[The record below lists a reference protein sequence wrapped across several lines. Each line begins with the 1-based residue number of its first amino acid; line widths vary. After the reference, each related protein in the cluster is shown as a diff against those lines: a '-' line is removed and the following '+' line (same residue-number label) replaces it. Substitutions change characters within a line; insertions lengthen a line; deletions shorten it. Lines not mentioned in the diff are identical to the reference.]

1 MADKHQKLRLLL
13 TDAIIDLCRRETF
26 YIEELRIE
34 GTVCLVSD
42 RSSVVIAQIT
52 EQIGEN
58 SGKKDSS
65 NANDEPDSL
74 SLVSLHEE
82 FRQDDSARHGQK
94 NEAAVV
100 SNKDR
105 LAEAENVSRRL
116 KRINKALLPMYR
128 TGGKYLCPFCPKKYH
143 FKHSLKDHINT
154 HTGSQPHVCKH
165 CRRTFSHLAS
175 LCTHIKRCHYSQISQ
190 EFQCEICKER
200 FLNRQS
206 LKQHFTWRHRKG
218 SSDGAAQ
225 ATASG
230 DAAVDADVGD
240 AQPQE
245 DDAPEENGCPPQED
259 KTWEKSE
266 QPTKTSVAATTAQF
280 VYQNNDPQDIASNM
294 AVTRHDIDVPEVM
307 SSSSGAAPMATPP
320 SLYSQAPPISLPPM
334 SSPLIDFG
342 QFAHCLMSV
351 PPSSM
356 AQFYHQATAPSSF
369 IPATPPLVMSQ
380 SAPLTFE
387 RTIDG
392 KFQCPYC
399 VKMYNFKHTLK
410 DHINKHMGKRPHVC
424 KHCGDTFTHLASL
437 CAHIKRRHAEHMSN
451 DYKCEICH
459 NKFMNYQSLKQHHT
473 WRHRDKKPPLL
484 NVSAAT
490 DAASTPSMV
499 APPAHTR
506 APALSL
512 PSVGAFMSNVLT
524 SSPSPPVLNH
534 AEPLVK
540 IEAPDFD
547 PYTLPTRDLVST
559 GSDPKALLEVSSVD
573 EQPMDTGGGDNSE
586 TNVGQL
592 SPSGSIMSYF
602 EEINYQTEYGLY
614 RYKCRLCSNVFK
626 IKNSLYE
633 HVNSHLGKKPHVC
646 SVCGVAFT
654 HHSSLHNHMRNKH
667 TFHSRQEKEA
677 QCKIQCPTCGRKFRY
692 PSELDRHFNYN
703 PDHDRTGAA
712 SRGATAESPE
722 AYLSGDVLQPEKS
735 PPSQP
740 PDCVSK

>member
-1 MADKHQKLRLLL
+1 MARQGCK
-13 TDAIIDLCRRETF
+13 
-26 YIEELRIE
+26 
-34 GTVCLVSD
+34 GVSFNA
-42 RSSVVIAQIT
+42 RSANSSVILT
-52 EQIGEN
+52 RFRGRF
-58 SGKKDSS
+58 SY
-65 NANDEPDSL
+65 PDSTCC
-74 SLVSLHEE
+74 
-82 FRQDDSARHGQK
+82 
-94 NEAAVV
+94 
-100 SNKDR
+100 R

-218 SSDGAAQ
+218 ASDGAAQ
-225 ATASG
+225 
-230 DAAVDADVGD
+230 D
-240 AQPQE
+240 AQPGDGAAA
-245 DDAPEENGCPPQED
+245 DDGKAQPREEEAPPEENVNGCPAQED
-259 KTWEKSE
+259 RPWETAE
-266 QPTKTSVAATTAQF
+266 EPMKTSAAATAAQF
-280 VYQNNDPQDIASNM
+280 VYQNNDPQNAATDMAIAKHDVYTTQPV
-294 AVTRHDIDVPEVM
+294 VTSP
-307 SSSSGAAPMATPP
+307 SPGTAPMAAPP
-320 SLYSQAPPISLPPM
+320 SSLYAQAPPMSLPPM
-334 SSPLIDFG
+334 SSPLIDYN
-342 QFAHCLMSV
+342 QFAHCLMSA

-369 IPATPPLVMSQ
+369 IPAAAAPPVMAPL
-380 SAPLTFE
+380 APLTLE

-399 VKMYNFKHTLK
+399 VKTYNFKHTLK

-437 CAHIKRRHAEHMSN
+437 CAHIKRRHAEHMPN

-459 NKFMNYQSLKQHHT
+459 DKFMNYQSLKQHHT

-484 NVSAAT
+484 NVSAASAAP
-490 DAASTPSMV
+490 AASTPSPTMV

-506 APALSL
+506 APALPL

-524 SSPSPPVLNH
+524 SPPLPSSVHATQQQNVFPGATALPMTSSEVAPLPPVVTSSSSALNH
-534 AEPLVK
+534 AEALVK
-540 IEAPDFD
+540 VEAPDID
-547 PYTLPTRDLVST
+547 AYTLPPR
-559 GSDPKALLEVSSVD
+559 GGDPASEPTIGLEIPAVD
-573 EQPMDTGGGDNSE
+573 EQPMETGGGGDN
-586 TNVGQL
+586 NADPGAGQL

-712 SRGATAESPE
+712 ASRAAAESPE
-722 AYLSGDVLQPEKS
+722 AYLSGDVTQAEKS
-735 PPSQP
+735 PPCQS
-740 PDCVSK
+740 PDCASKDQFTD

>member
-1 MADKHQKLRLLL
+1 M
-13 TDAIIDLCRRETF
+13 
-26 YIEELRIE
+26 
-34 GTVCLVSD
+34 
-42 RSSVVIAQIT
+42 
-52 EQIGEN
+52 
-58 SGKKDSS
+58 
-65 NANDEPDSL
+65 
-74 SLVSLHEE
+74 
-82 FRQDDSARHGQK
+82 
-94 NEAAVV
+94 
-100 SNKDR
+100 
-105 LAEAENVSRRL
+105 SRRL

-190 EFQCEICKER
+190 EFQCDICKER

-218 SSDGAAQ
+218 SSDSAAQ
-225 ATASG
+225 QTTTPAGANATERAEAGG
-230 DAAVDADVGD
+230 DVS
-240 AQPQE
+240 QQLM
-245 DDAPEENGCPPQED
+245 EETSEANGCPAREEPPEQTRE
-259 KTWEKSE
+259 TSE
-266 QPTKTSVAATTAQF
+266 QMAKTSTAASGSAQF
-280 VYQNNDPQDIASNM
+280 VYQNNNPQDIATDM
-294 AVTRHDIDVPEVM
+294 AIARHGVDVARAVVM
-307 SSSSGAAPMATPP
+307 SSSSGVTPMVTSP
-320 SLYSQAPPISLPPM
+320 SLYSQPPPMSLPSM
-334 SSPLIDFG
+334 SSPLIDYG
-342 QFAHCLMSV
+342 QFAHCLMTA

-356 AQFYHQATAPSSF
+356 AQFYQQATAPPSF
-369 IPATPPLVMSQ
+369 MPGPA
-380 SAPLTFE
+380 APVVSLPAPVTFE

-399 VKMYNFKHTLK
+399 VKTYNFKHTLK

-437 CAHIKRRHAEHMSN
+437 CAHIKRRHAEHMPN

-459 NKFMNYQSLKQHHT
+459 DKFMNYQSLKQHHT
-473 WRHRDKKPPLL
+473 WRHRDRKPPLL
-484 NVSAAT
+484 NVSAAP
-490 DAASTPSMV
+490 AALTPSPAVV
-499 APPAHTR
+499 APPTHTR
-506 APALSL
+506 ASALAL
-512 PSVGAFMSNVLT
+512 PSVGAFMSTVLT
-524 SSPSPPVLNH
+524 SPPLSSPAVRATQQQNVFPGATALPMTSTAMSGVLPPPSVTPSSVPNH
-534 AEPLVK
+534 AETLAPTVK
-540 IEAPDFD
+540 IETPDFD
-547 PYTLPTRDLVST
+547 PCTLPTHDLMSP
-559 GSDPKALLEVSSVD
+559 GSDAKNRLDYPSAD
-573 EQPMDTGGGDNSE
+573 EQASDAGGGGDNAEASA
-586 TNVGQL
+586 GQQ

-703 PDHDRTGAA
+703 PDHDRPGAA
-712 SRGATAESPE
+712 VTPGGTSVESPE
-722 AYLSGDVLQPEKS
+722 TYLSGDMIHQEKS
-735 PPSQP
+735 SPSQP
-740 PDCVSK
+740 QDCLSKEQFTD